1 MSSNGSNF
9 AQPDSTFPPAPP
21 GEISPQ
27 NRTPGCGSDLNPV
40 YSFLCDTQAAWGI
53 VVETLAVLGF
63 LVAVGVL
70 VGLLAWMIWQC
81 VHYRK
86 GVGGA
91 PATLALFILGPAGL
105 FGLTFAFIIQ
115 LTPQTCPTRVFLFG
129 VLMAFCFS
137 ALLSRAL
144 ALQGV
149 VVTQGWG
156 EAALTLALTI
166 VQVII
171 GAEWLLIVLVRDQQ
185 PCHYNQGEFVMLLIY
200 VMCLLAAGLCCS
212 AQCLCQ
218 GQAKVQAALI
228 FLTLVLSAAI
238 WVVWISLLTKG
249 NWVMGRR
256 PMWDDPVLSV
266 ALVSNA
272 WVLLL
277 GHGLI
282 QMGALHKRA
291 DDGPLDFTGWTSPSG
306 EMHTLGRENR
316 SFEGDSQDRKGKRKN
331 EVQRSPYESGF
342 SMTDINPSKDFS
354 IPRPQ
359 TTNTSVLYDDYYG
372 QRLSH

>member
-185 PCHYNQGEFVMLLIY
+185 PCHYNQG
-200 VMCLLAAGLCCS
+200 
-212 AQCLCQ
+212 
-218 GQAKVQAALI
+218 
-228 FLTLVLSAAI
+228 
-238 WVVWISLLTKG
+238 
-249 NWVMGRR
+249 
-256 PMWDDPVLSV
+256 
-266 ALVSNA
+266 
-272 WVLLL
+272 
-277 GHGLI
+277 
-282 QMGALHKRA
+282 
-291 DDGPLDFTGWTSPSG
+291 WTSPSG